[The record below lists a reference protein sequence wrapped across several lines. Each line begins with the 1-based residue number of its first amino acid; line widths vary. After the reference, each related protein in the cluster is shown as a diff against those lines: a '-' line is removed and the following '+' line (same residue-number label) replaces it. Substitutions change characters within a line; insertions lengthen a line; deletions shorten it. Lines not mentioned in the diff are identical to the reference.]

1 MVLTV
6 AGRGEPRILVVG
18 ATQGMGRASAL
29 RLAEGGAR
37 VALLAR
43 TAADLAVLE
52 QDVFAAGAKDVACFQ
67 ADVTEA
73 DAVTAAVAG
82 AAERWDGLDGLV
94 NTVGLCEPV
103 RTGFLDIDDGYWERA
118 FSSVLLSAVRTCR
131 AALPHLLAAGGGSI
145 VNISAMSIRH
155 YIPMLAHYSSQK
167 IALAHLTKNLAREFG
182 ARGIRT
188 NAVMPG
194 MIESDGVAARKAAA
208 MAENNWTDDEY
219 FEYTNAKYHHVTY
232 ASRLGQPAEIGAAVA
247 WLISDEASYVNG
259 AWLPVDGGSTF

>member
-6 AGRGEPRILVVG
+6 AGRPEPRILVVG
-18 ATQGMGRASAL
+18 ATQGMGRASAR
-29 RLAEGGAR
+29 RLAEAGAR
-37 VALLAR
+37 LALVSR
-43 TAADLAVLE
+43 TADDLEAV
-52 QDVFAAGAKDVACFQ
+52 AKDVLSAGAPDVVTFT

-73 DAVTAAVAG
+73 AAVTAAVAG
-82 AAERWDGLDGLV
+82 AAERWGGLDGLV

-118 FSSVLLSAVRTCR
+118 FASVLLASVRTCR

-208 MAENNWTDDEY
+208 MAENNWTEDEY
-219 FEYTNAKYHHVTY
+219 FELTNAKYHFVTY
-232 ASRLGQPAEIGAAVA
+232 ANRLGQPAEIGEAVA
-247 WLISDEASYVNG
+247 WLISDQASYVNG
-259 AWLPVDGGSTF
+259 AWLPVDGGSVF